1 MVVQGRARGYT
12 LIELLV
18 VMAVLGLLA
27 TMAMPLAEVS
37 VQRER
42 ERELKRALWEI
53 RDAID
58 AYKRARDEGAV
69 AGPANGSPY
78 PPDLLTLTQAVP
90 DGRVDHRGKVLRFL
104 RSVPRDP
111 FADPAL
117 PAERNWVLRSFV
129 SEAADPKPGVDVYD
143 VHSSSDRVG
152 LNGIPLTQW

>member
-1 MVVQGRARGYT
+1 MQSRARGYT

-27 TMAMPLAEVS
+27 TMAMPLAEMS

-58 AYKRARDEGAV
+58 AYKRARDQGAV
-69 AGPANGSPY
+69 AGPASGSPY

-90 DGRVDHRGKVLRFL
+90 DGRVDHRGEVLRFL

-111 FADPAL
+111 FADPVL
-117 PAERNWVLRSFV
+117 PAERSWVLRSFV
-129 SEAADPKPGVDVYD
+129 SDAADPKPGVDVYD
-143 VHSSSDRVG
+143 VHSSSERVG
-152 LNGIPLTQW
+152 LNGIPLKQW

>member
-1 MVVQGRARGYT
+1 MRSQARGYT

-27 TMAMPLAEVS
+27 TMAMPLAEMT

-58 AYKRARDEGAV
+58 AYKRARDQGAV
-69 AGPANGSPY
+69 AGPASGSPY
-78 PPDLLTLTQAVP
+78 PPDLMALTQAVP
-90 DGRVDHRGKVLRFL
+90 DGRVDHRGEVLRFL

-117 PAERNWVLRSFV
+117 PAERSWVLRSFV
-129 SEAADPKPGVDVYD
+129 SDAADPKPGVDVYD
-143 VHSSSDRVG
+143 VHSASERVG
-152 LNGIPLTQW
+152 LNGIPLKQW

>member
-1 MVVQGRARGYT
+1 MQSRARGYT

-27 TMAMPLAEVS
+27 TMAMPLAEMT

-53 RDAID
+53 RDALD
-58 AYKRARDEGAV
+58 AYKRARDQGAV
-69 AGPANGSPY
+69 AGPASGSPY
-78 PPDLLTLTQAVP
+78 PPDLRTLTQAVP
-90 DGRVDHRGKVLRFL
+90 DARVDHRGELLRFL

-117 PAERNWVLRSFV
+117 PAERSWVLRSFV
-129 SEAADPKPGVDVYD
+129 SEAAEPKPGVDVYD
-143 VHSSSDRVG
+143 VHSSSERVG
-152 LNGIPLTQW
+152 LNGIPLRQW

>member
-1 MVVQGRARGYT
+1 MQSQARGYT

-27 TMAMPLAEVS
+27 TMAMPLAEMT

-58 AYKRARDEGAV
+58 AYKRARDQGAV
-69 AGPANGSPY
+69 AGPASGSPY

-90 DGRVDHRGKVLRFL
+90 DGRVDHRGELLRFL

-117 PAERNWVLRSFV
+117 PAERSWVLRSFV
-129 SEAADPKPGVDVYD
+129 SDAADSKPGVDVYD
-143 VHSSSDRVG
+143 VHSTSERVG
-152 LNGIPLTQW
+152 LNGIPLKQW